1 MDALHDIIIPS
12 DADVVP
18 AEGRSAGDVDLL
30 LQAERTSI
38 LEAASAALNRS
49 KLSHYQQAGQEI
61 KRERLGV
68 LLDLVISSI
77 ARRDLVPIV
86 EHAAAVA
93 DERFNAGFDIGEVQ
107 CAFHVLEEA
116 MWGRVVAL
124 TPGDRLV
131 ESIGLVSTVLGAARD
146 TLARTYVACASK
158 EHVPS
163 LDLTALFRG
172 GR

>member
-1 MDALHDIIIPS
+1 MKAAEEQTVGDIN
-12 DADVVP
+12 
-18 AEGRSAGDVDLL
+18 LL
-30 LQAERTSI
+30 LTRERTSI
-38 LEAASAALNRS
+38 LDSASAALSRS
-49 KLSHYQQAGQEI
+49 KQNHYEQAGPEMT
-61 KRERLGV
+61 RERLGA
-68 LLDLVISSI
+68 LLDLVIDTI
-77 ARRDLVPIV
+77 ATRDLVPIV

-93 DERFNAGFDIGEVQ
+93 TERFDAGFDIGEVQ

-124 TPGDRLV
+124 TAGDQLV

-146 TLARTYVACASK
+146 TLARTYVGCASK